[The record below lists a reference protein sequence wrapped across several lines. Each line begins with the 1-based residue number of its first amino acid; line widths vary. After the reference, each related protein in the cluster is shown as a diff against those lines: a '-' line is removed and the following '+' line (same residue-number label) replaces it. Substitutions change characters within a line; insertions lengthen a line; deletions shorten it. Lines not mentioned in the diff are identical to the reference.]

1 MRVSRNFSTT
11 IAVSAVAFL
20 SIFTSG
26 CDYTKKVIAKDKLN
40 QGAISYNQGKTKEAQ
55 QYFRDALSWDDKSA
69 IAHLFYGATLVKD
82 YKNVSGDERKK
93 LAGEAL
99 QTYKKALEL
108 TTNNCRNTDN
118 ALLYIASIYEDL
130 DERDNWREWI
140 LKRTEGDCSSK
151 DLKATTFYT
160 VAVKFWEDAKNQTD
174 RYQSKGDQDPFH
186 YRNMDYPAAQA
197 DKLKTEESITKGL
210 EFIDKALQ
218 VDPEYV
224 QAMYYRSLLYR
235 QKQMMT
241 KDEPKRKEIDVI
253 AKKITD
259 DASALEKRKEE
270 EAAKKQKE
278 EAEAAAAKPQG

>member
-1 MRVSRNFSTT
+1 MRVSCNFSSV
-11 IAVSAVAFL
+11 IGVSAIIVLAMFN
-20 SIFTSG
+20 SG

-55 QYFRDALSWDDKSA
+55 QYFKDALSWDDKSA

-82 YKNVSGDERKK
+82 YKNLSGDERKR
-93 LAGEAL
+93 LANEAL

-108 TTNNCRNTDN
+108 TSNNCRNTDN

-130 DERDNWREWI
+130 EDQDNWREWI
-140 LKRTEGDCSSK
+140 LKRTEGDCSNK
-151 DLKATTFYT
+151 DLKATTYYT
-160 VAVKFWEDAKNQTD
+160 VAVKFWEAAKTQTD
-174 RYQSKGDQDPFH
+174 RYQDKTAQDPFH

-197 DKLKTEESITKGL
+197 DKQNTEESITKGL
-210 EFIDKALQ
+210 EYIDKALQ

-241 KDEPKRKEIDVI
+241 KEEPARRP
-253 AKKITD
+253 TT
-259 DASALEKRKEE
+259 
-270 EAAKKQKE
+270 
-278 EAEAAAAKPQG
+278 